1 MVPPERSGG
10 LSPAVAGAV
19 STSRP
24 DATRRAYSGQ
34 WRQFAAWA
42 DDAGVPWLPAA
53 PVDTAEYLT
62 ALVGEPVFP
71 RCGRRGPSVLRL
83 RPAVR
88 RPVVRTAFS
97 AFNGPF
103 RCASLCPGLPVCRDF
118 PTPQPR

>member
-53 PVDTAEYLT
+53 PVDIAEYLT
-62 ALVGEPVFP
+62 ALVARGAGLATVRQAGPVLSP
-71 RCGRRGPSVLRL
+71 GL

-88 RPVVRTAFS
+88 RPVLRTAVS
-97 AFNGPF
+97 P
-103 RCASLCPGLPVCRDF
+103 
-118 PTPQPR
+118 

>member
-1 MVPPERSGG
+1 MVVPPERSGG

-34 WRQFAAWA
+34 WRQFAARA

-71 RCGRRGPSVLRL
+71 RCGRQGPSVLRL

-88 RPVVRTAFS
+88 RPVVRTGVVRGITDSQAVW
-97 AFNGPF
+97 GEE
-103 RCASLCPGLPVCRDF
+103 R
-118 PTPQPR
+118 

>member
-1 MVPPERSGG
+1 MVVPPERSGG

-71 RCGRRGPSVLRL
+71 RCGRRCPSW
-83 RPAVR
+83 PPGYVR
-88 RPVVRTAFS
+88 RSEDRFCEPQL
-97 AFNGPF
+97 GY
-103 RCASLCPGLPVCRDF
+103 VCW
-118 PTPQPR
+118 